1 MSLKSRWDHMNDLH
15 IVINGDP
22 GTIFCDL
29 SKSPMDLLSLSDM
42 FQRCSLKI
50 FVQITELLSKVQI
63 TII

>member
-1 MSLKSRWDHMNDLH
+1 MNDLH

-22 GTIFCDL
+22 RTIFCSL
-29 SKSPMDLLSLSDM
+29 CKSPVDLLNLSDM

>member
-1 MSLKSRWDHMNDLH
+1 MNDLH

-29 SKSPMDLLSLSDM
+29 SKSPMDLLNLSDM

-50 FVQITELLSKVQI
+50 FVQTTELLSKVQI